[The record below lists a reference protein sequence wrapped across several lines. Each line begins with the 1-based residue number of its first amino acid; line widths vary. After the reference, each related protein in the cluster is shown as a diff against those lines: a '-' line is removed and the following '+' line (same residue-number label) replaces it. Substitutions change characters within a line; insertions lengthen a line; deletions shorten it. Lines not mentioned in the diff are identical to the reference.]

1 MFHMHGRAAWMPRA
15 PINACLCVCAGIQ
28 LCIGAVWRSDW
39 LDQMSGSDDG
49 ILCADDIEANLN
61 LTLLA
66 RARVVRMMTAYTHE
80 CCWEDDDNDSSRR
93 WDINQDAINTTTS

>member
-1 MFHMHGRAAWMPRA
+1 MDATSPDQRVSLR
-15 PINACLCVCAGIQ
+15 AGIQ

-61 LTLLA
+61 LTSLA
-66 RARVVRMMTAYTHE
+66 RAIFVRMMTAYTHE